1 MGSGIPH
8 VPPGSWEGRR
18 DFGMRRHAM
27 KMTNFKTQ
35 YRKFRMLTA
44 RFFSYW
50 FFILFATAGVAIAVM
65 ERFTNV
71 FGAEHL
77 ETLMILILAYAIL
90 VYLVTERAK
99 VLDDIHENLQNA
111 KAEVFPTRDS
121 VYMSVPL
128 IIARASADA
137 GGRRRIFHAALHGL
151 GGKRIARPSRP
162 DPVFE
167 VFDGAIDRCVASS
180 GPGMWRV
187 YEIYSI
193 PDEERLDSLLDL
205 IRNRQGAEGYEVRAF
220 ARAEGVPHL
229 SPLIIGDEDLLI
241 AVDDPRYYRASSAVH
256 LRGRDPV
263 RLATEYFYSL
273 WNDPRIRV
281 LKTETGV
288 DWDEIDALRT
298 QIVAAEREGSPSS
311 AA

>member
-1 MGSGIPH
+1 
-8 VPPGSWEGRR
+8 
-18 DFGMRRHAM
+18 M

-229 SPLIIGDEDLLI
+229 SPLIIGDEDLLVG
-241 AVDDPRYYRASSAVH
+241 VDDPRYYRASSAVH